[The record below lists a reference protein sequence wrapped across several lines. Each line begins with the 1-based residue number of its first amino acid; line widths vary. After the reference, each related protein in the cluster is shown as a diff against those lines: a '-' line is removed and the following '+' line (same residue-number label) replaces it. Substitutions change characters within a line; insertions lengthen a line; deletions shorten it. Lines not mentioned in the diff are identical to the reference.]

1 MDWLRL
7 HPYTLI
13 AVAVSILVLAG
24 AYVIQQR
31 LGVEPDPNRTVAW
44 GGFNGLLYPV
54 DTSGRANTAAEQTLP
69 DLYRDVQSGPPFW
82 YSPPAMGDAGTEGDA
97 STFDIEAFIA
107 MLSED
112 SPNTGG
118 DTGSVGA
125 ETFFD
130 AYSFIPRGLI
140 ATSAPTQ
147 VFTESQQALHT
158 YGNEAGSYI
167 QVFEDRNRDMTRV
180 LKDQFEDPEDALK
193 RNALIGLAGSL
204 AGVGESLENIQEV
217 PTEARSANTKLAG
230 SYRDMGAKLALV
242 PNAGTEEELISAMLT
257 YNAAV
262 EGYVKNYV
270 ALVTLFSLAEVT
282 FRDDE
287 PGSVFMFSGG
297 SGGF

>member
-13 AVAVSILVLAG
+13 AVAISILVLAG
-24 AYVIQQR
+24 AYLIQQR

-54 DTSGRANTAAEQTLP
+54 DTSGRVNTTGEQTLP

-82 YSPPAMGDAGTEGDA
+82 YSPPTEGGATQSDTGA
-97 STFDIEAFIA
+97 FDVEAFIA
-107 MLSED
+107 MLSE
-112 SPNTGG
+112 GG
-118 DTGSVGA
+118 SDATNNNAGSGVGA
-125 ETFFD
+125 FSD
-130 AYSFIPRGLI
+130 AYSFIPQGLI
-140 ATSAPTQ
+140 ATSAPTK
-147 VFTESQQALHT
+147 VLTESQQALRT

-204 AGVGESLENIQEV
+204 AGVGDSLESIQEV
-217 PTEARSANTKLAG
+217 PAEARSANAKLAG
-230 SYRDMGAKLALV
+230 GYRDMGAKLALV

-262 EGYVKNYV
+262 EEYVKNYI

>member
-13 AVAVSILVLAG
+13 AVAISILVLIG
-24 AYVIQQR
+24 AYLIQQR

-44 GGFNGLLYPV
+44 GGFNGFLYPV
-54 DTSGRANTAAEQTLP
+54 DTGGRVNTTAEQTQP

-82 YSPPAMGDAGTEGDA
+82 YSPPTDGGAMQSDTGA
-97 STFDIEAFIA
+97 FDVEAFIA
-107 MLSED
+107 MLSEG
-112 SPNTGG
+112 SPSTGS
-118 DTGSVGA
+118 DTGSVGT

-140 ATSAPTQ
+140 ATSAPTK
-147 VFTESQQALHT
+147 VLTESQQALRT

-204 AGVGESLENIQEV
+204 AGVGESLESIQEV
-217 PTEARSANTKLAG
+217 PAEARSANAKLAG
-230 SYRDMGAKLALV
+230 GYRDMGAKLALV
-242 PNAGTEEELISAMLT
+242 PNAGTEEELISAMLI

-282 FRDDE
+282 FGADE

-297 SGGF
+297 GGGF